1 VKASFDA
8 QAAMRLLG
16 AELVA
21 VEPGRCRI
29 GLAVR
34 PELGQQ
40 DGFVHAGIVTTIAD
54 SAAGYA
60 AFTVMTG
67 DARVLTVEL
76 KINLL
81 APAKG
86 ERLLAT
92 GHVER
97 AGRTLTVVRAEVEA
111 FTNGTATTVA
121 VMQGTMIAVR
131 PGSS

>member
-21 VEPGRCRI
+21 VESGRCRI

-60 AFTVMTG
+60 ALTVMAG

-76 KINLL
+76 KTI
-81 APAKG
+81 
-86 ERLLAT
+86 
-92 GHVER
+92 
-97 AGRTLTVVRAEVEA
+97 
-111 FTNGTATTVA
+111 A